1 MSEKFTIIIAEDDE
15 VIRNLYEMILPAEY
29 NCKLHVFQD
38 GRDALQFIKDGGRA
52 DLVISDYDMPNHTG
66 GDLYLKAVKDLK
78 IPFFLITGRFLLD
91 ISDIPKFLEDHP
103 QNRYLQKPID
113 PKMFHYLV
121 NDLYQ
126 QFITKNRQNPYAAQG
141 PQSQDKINLTMMP
154 ITLLKKYG
162 FDSTD
167 VYIQL
172 HQDRLTKIISKENS
186 FSLDKRTLEE
196 YEARG
201 LKDVLIPKSV
211 FDTLTQ
217 HMINQLTVKARQL
230 KKVTPLDIAG
240 LQVNVS
246 LKGLNDLGVTEDQ
259 INSVNEIL
267 EETIQSIF
275 TDKTIEL
282 KIKELMKGYNY
293 HISHS
298 VLLMYVASSIL
309 RKTNLPYQ
317 STLKKI
323 ALAAFFHDISIDND
337 VAELEFSPQD
347 IKQEPISKE
356 HKRLLEHPL
365 TSINFLQKSDD
376 DLFSEVKKIIGEHH
390 ELPNGKGY
398 PRGLTASQISPLSA
412 LFITAHQIANCLYRN
427 DYKKDSLVQ
436 FMANIE
442 SDFMQGQFKTYFEA
456 AKKAFL

>member
-1 MSEKFTIIIAEDDE
+1 MNEQFTIVIAEDDE
-15 VIRNLYEMILPAEY
+15 MIRNLYEMILPAEY
-29 NCKLHVFQD
+29 NCRLYTFQD
-38 GRDALQFIKDGGRA
+38 GQEALTYLNNGGHA
-52 DLVISDYDMPNHTG
+52 DLVISDYDMPNLTG
-66 GDLYLKAVKDLK
+66 GQLYLQAVKNRK

-91 ISDIPKFLEDHP
+91 LADIPNFLADLP
-103 QNRYLQKPID
+103 QNKYLQKPMD
-113 PKMFHYLV
+113 PKMFHYIV

-126 QFITKNRQNPYAAQG
+126 NFVAKNRKNPYATST
-141 PQSQDKINLTMMP
+141 PQSQDKAQLTMMP
-154 ITLLKKYG
+154 IMLLKKYG

-186 FSLDKRTLEE
+186 FSLDKKTLEE
-196 YEARG
+196 YETRG
-201 LKDVLIPKSV
+201 LKEVFIPKTV
-211 FDTLTQ
+211 FETLTQ

-230 KKVTPLDIAG
+230 KKVSPLDIAG

-246 LKGLNDLGVTEDQ
+246 IKGLNDLGIHEDQ

-293 HISHS
+293 HVSHS

-309 RKTNLPYQ
+309 KKTNLPYQ

-337 VAELEFSPQD
+337 VAELEFTPQN
-347 IKQEPISKE
+347 ISEEAISKE
-356 HKRLLEHPL
+356 HRRLLEHPL
-365 TSINFLQKSDD
+365 TSLNFLEKMDD
-376 DLFSEVKKIIGEHH
+376 DLFNEVKRIISEHH

-398 PRGLTASQISPLSA
+398 PRGLTATQVSPLSA
-412 LFITAHQIANCLYRN
+412 LFIVAHQIANCLYRN
-427 DYKKDSLVQ
+427 DYRKESLGQ
-436 FMANIE
+436 FMTNIE
-442 SDFMQGQFKTYFEA
+442 ADYTLGQFKSYFEA
-456 AKKAFL
+456 AKKSFL

>member
-1 MSEKFTIIIAEDDE
+1 MNENFTIVIAEDDE
-15 VIRNLYEMILPAEY
+15 MIRNLYEMILPVEY
-29 NCKLHVFQD
+29 NCQLHAFHD
-38 GRDALQFIKDGGRA
+38 GAAALEYFKKGGHA
-52 DLVISDYDMPNHTG
+52 DLVISDYDMPNING
-66 GDLYLKAVKDLK
+66 GQLYLQAVKERK

-91 ISDIPKFLEDHP
+91 LSDIPHFLADHP
-103 QNRYLQKPID
+103 QNKFLQKPIE
-113 PKMFHYLV
+113 PKMFHYIV

-126 QFITKNRQNPYAAQG
+126 QFMAKNHKNPFAQKT
-141 PQSQDKINLTMMP
+141 PQSQDKNNLTMMP
-154 ITLLKKYG
+154 IILLKKYG

-172 HQDRLTKIISKENS
+172 HQDRLTKIISRENS
-186 FSLDKRTLEE
+186 FSLDKKTLEE
-196 YEARG
+196 YESRG
-201 LKDVLIPKSV
+201 LKDVFIPKTV
-211 FDTLTQ
+211 FETLTQ
-217 HMINQLTVKARQL
+217 HMINQLTVKAKQL
-230 KKVTPLDIAG
+230 KKVSPLDIAG

-246 LKGLNDLGVTEDQ
+246 IKGLNDLGINEDQ

-293 HISHS
+293 HVSHS
-298 VLLMYVASSIL
+298 VLLMYIASSIL
-309 RKTNLPYQ
+309 KKTNLPYQ

-337 VAELEFSPQD
+337 VAELEFSPQN
-347 IKQEPISKE
+347 INEEPVSKE

-376 DLFSEVKKIIGEHH
+376 DLFNEVKKIISEHH

-398 PRGLTASQISPLSA
+398 PRGLTATQVSPLSA
-412 LFITAHQIANCLYRN
+412 LFIMAHQIANCLYRN
-427 DYKKDSLVQ
+427 DYRKESLNQ

-442 SDFMQGQFKTYFEA
+442 TDFMQGQFKNYFEA
-456 AKKAFL
+456 AKRAFL